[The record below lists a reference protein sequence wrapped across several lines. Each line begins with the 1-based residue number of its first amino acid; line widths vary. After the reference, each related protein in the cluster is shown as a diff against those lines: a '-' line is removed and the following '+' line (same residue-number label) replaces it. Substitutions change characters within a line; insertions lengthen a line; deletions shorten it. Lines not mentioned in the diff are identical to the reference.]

1 MIRCVM
7 KRVPTRR
14 QLRIFIYAAAV
25 KSSGITSK
33 LVWFHN
39 IIYSWGTHTHESVQL
54 PLALAL
60 LAFLL
65 RRLRFGWMSQRV
77 DSSLYERP
85 SLPSRPFSFDRVL
98 ADDWVFPSM
107 SLQLIEN
114 KKLFPCLH
122 VRHSTSERKQ
132 CRNVRLSFND
142 IIKKFVLNMGLSHIS
157 SFLSLSHSEVI
168 LKRWRILY
176 LFIDC
181 PPPQQQKSN
190 VIPSKKFTL
199 MSTVAIPHPTRLP
212 ISSAVYFS

>member
-60 LAFLL
+60 LTFLL
-65 RRLRFGWMSQRV
+65 RRLRFGWMTQRV

-98 ADDWVFPSM
+98 ADDWIFPSM

-114 KKLFPCLH
+114 KKTLLL
-122 VRHSTSERKQ
+122 STCSTLDLWTKTMSKRS
-132 CRNVRLSFND
+132 SF
-142 IIKKFVLNMGLSHIS
+142 IQRYHQKFVLNMGLSHIS